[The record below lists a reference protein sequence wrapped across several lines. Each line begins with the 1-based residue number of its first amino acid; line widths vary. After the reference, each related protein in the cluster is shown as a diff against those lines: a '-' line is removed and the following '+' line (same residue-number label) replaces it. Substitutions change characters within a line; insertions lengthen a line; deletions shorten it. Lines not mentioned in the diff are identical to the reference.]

1 MFPQPTTATR
11 SAVSDTAPRL
21 RRRETLTD
29 ERESANALGGRVAVE
44 RMVLD
49 AHRAGVVEGEQRVDT
64 VENLRAAFPVHA
76 ADMRARLL
84 DVLQVHVEESLRQ
97 RTNRENGVVR
107 LGRPPAGVDRRSEHV
122 VGVPDRG
129 EHLFRG
135 LLGVVLEPESDTMVP
150 QHRYR
155 TVAIA
160 VHDLADAG

>member
-84 DVLQVHVEESLRQ
+84 DVLQVNVNEAV
-97 RTNRENGVVR
+97 RELVCRGYRVV
-107 LGRPPAGVDRRSEHV
+107 P
-122 VGVPDRG
+122 
-129 EHLFRG
+129 
-135 LLGVVLEPESDTMVP
+135 
-150 QHRYR
+150 
-155 TVAIA
+155 
-160 VHDLADAG
+160 